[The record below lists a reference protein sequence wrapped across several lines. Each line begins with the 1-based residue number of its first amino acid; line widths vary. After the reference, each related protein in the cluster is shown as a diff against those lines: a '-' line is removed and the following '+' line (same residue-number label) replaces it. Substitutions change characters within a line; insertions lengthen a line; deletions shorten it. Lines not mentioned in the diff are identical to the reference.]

1 MLNFKIEYTM
11 TYAEVKA
18 KYTTVESI
26 DNRLNEIDEL
36 TKVGAEKYKSAIT
49 NYINDLNEALK
60 KFNVNSYH
68 VNTAS
73 DRSVSFVL
81 EDNRTFYEVNIYP
94 SYKINWDNI
103 DAPKKIWEFSLEV
116 GSYGEISLSNPS
128 ENDVKVLKYYD
139 FIGMIISNKEFQKEI
154 EDVCHKNVDNLNAI
168 DKEFHFTSEEQ
179 QLRILRNNLI
189 KEAAYGKIISSVMD
203 AKDKTQLVVIKKNVS
218 EDEADGVR
226 KGEFIKVMTEPLPN
240 TPETRPE
247 VDKKLKEIAKTNEG
261 KFILTQI
268 RFIKLNEE

>member
-1 MLNFKIEYTM
+1 M

-36 TKVGAEKYKSAIT
+36 TKVGAEKYTSAVT
-49 NYINDLNEALK
+49 NYINDVNEVLK
-60 KFNVNSYH
+60 KFNVNNYH

-73 DRSVSFVL
+73 NRSVSFVL
-81 EDNRTFYEVNIYP
+81 EDNNTFHEVNIYP
-94 SYKINWDNI
+94 SYEYDWDTN
-103 DAPKKIWEFSLEV
+103 KKVWDFCLTI
-116 GSYGEISLSNPS
+116 GSYGEISLNNPS
-128 ENDVKVLKYYD
+128 ENDVKALKYYE
-139 FIGMIISNKEFQKEI
+139 FIGMIISNKEFQKEL
-154 EDVCHKNVDNLNAI
+154 EDTCHKNVDNLYRIN
-168 DKEFHFTSEEQ
+168 KEYSFSSEEQ

-189 KEAAYGKIISSVMD
+189 KEAAYGKILTSVMD

-226 KGEFIKVMTEPLPN
+226 KGEFIKVMTEPLPQ

>member
-1 MLNFKIEYTM
+1 MN
-11 TYAEVKA
+11 YAEVKA

-26 DNRLNEIDEL
+26 DIRLNEIDEL
-36 TKVGAEKYKSAIT
+36 TKVGAEKYTSAVT
-49 NYINDLNEALK
+49 NYINEVNDVLK
-60 KFNVNSYH
+60 KFNITEYH

-73 DRSVSFVL
+73 DRNVSFKP
-81 EDNRTFYEVNIYP
+81 EDNNSFYEVDIYP
-94 SYKINWDNI
+94 SYEYNWDTNKKVWDFYLNI
-103 DAPKKIWEFSLEV
+103 S
-116 GSYGEISLSNPS
+116 SYG
-128 ENDVKVLKYYD
+128 DVRINNLDEKALKVLKYYE
-139 FIGMIISNKEFQKEI
+139 FVGMIINNKEFAKEL
-154 EDVCHKNVDNLNAI
+154 EDTCHKNVDNLYKIN
-168 DKEFHFTSEEQ
+168 KEYSFTSEEQ

-189 KEAAYGKIISSVMD
+189 KEAAYGKILTSVMD

-268 RFIKLNEE
+268 RFIKFDEK

>member
-1 MLNFKIEYTM
+1 M

-26 DNRLNEIDEL
+26 DNRLKEIDEL
-36 TKVGAEKYKSAIT
+36 TKVGSEKYMSAIT
-49 NYINDLNEALK
+49 TYKNDIDNVLK
-60 KFNVNSYH
+60 KFNINDYH

-73 DRSVSFVL
+73 DRNVSFKP
-81 EDNRTFYEVNIYP
+81 EDNNSFYEVDIYP
-94 SYKINWDNI
+94 SYEHNWDKI
-103 DAPKKIWEFSLEV
+103 DDPEKVWEFRLNIS
-116 GSYGEISLSNPS
+116 SYGDIRLNNLDERG
-128 ENDVKVLKYYD
+128 VKVLAYYT
-139 FIGMIISNKEFQKEI
+139 FVGMIVNNKEFQKEL
-154 EDVCHKNVDNLNAI
+154 EDTCHKNVDILKSI
-168 DKEFHFTSEEQ
+168 DKEFRFTSEEQ
-179 QLRILRNNLI
+179 QLRILRNNLV
-189 KEAAYGKIISSVMD
+189 KEAAYGKMLTSVMD

-226 KGEFIKVMTEPLPN
+226 KGEFIKVMSEPLPN

>member
-1 MLNFKIEYTM
+1 M

-26 DNRLNEIDEL
+26 DIRLNEIDEL
-36 TKVGAEKYKSAIT
+36 TKVGAEKYTSAVT
-49 NYINDLNEALK
+49 NYINEVDDVLK
-60 KFNVNSYH
+60 KFNINGYH
-68 VNTAS
+68 VDLAS
-73 DRSVSFVL
+73 NRNVSFRS
-81 EDNRTFYEVNIYP
+81 EDNDSFYDVNIYP
-94 SYKINWDNI
+94 SYDYNWDTNKNVWDFRLNI
-103 DAPKKIWEFSLEV
+103 S
-116 GSYGEISLSNPS
+116 SYR
-128 ENDVKVLKYYD
+128 DVRINNLDERSIKVLKYYE
-139 FIGMIISNKEFQKEI
+139 FVAMIINNKEFAKEL
-154 EDVCHKNVDNLNAI
+154 EETCHKNVDNLYKIN
-168 DKEFHFTSEEQ
+168 KEYLFTSEEQ
-179 QLRILRNNLI
+179 QLKILRNNLI
-189 KEAAYGKIISSVMD
+189 KEAAYGKILTSVMD

>member
-1 MLNFKIEYTM
+1 M

-26 DNRLNEIDEL
+26 DLRLKEIDEL
-36 TKVGAEKYKSAIT
+36 TKVGSEKYMSAIT
-49 NYINDLNEALK
+49 TYKNDIDNVLK
-60 KFNVNSYH
+60 KFNINDYH
-68 VNTAS
+68 VNTAF
-73 DRSVSFVL
+73 DRNVSFVP
-81 EDNRTFYEVNIYP
+81 EDNNSFYEVDIYP
-94 SYKINWDNI
+94 SYEHNWDKI
-103 DAPKKIWEFSLEV
+103 DDPEKVWEFRLNIS
-116 GSYGEISLSNPS
+116 SYGDIRLNNLDERG
-128 ENDVKVLKYYD
+128 VKVLAYYT
-139 FIGMIISNKEFQKEI
+139 FVGMIVNNKEFQKEL
-154 EDVCHKNVDNLNAI
+154 EDTCHKNVDILKSI
-168 DKEFHFTSEEQ
+168 DKEFRFTSEEQ
-179 QLRILRNNLI
+179 QLRILRNNLV
-189 KEAAYGKIISSVMD
+189 KEAAYGKMLTSVMD

-226 KGEFIKVMTEPLPN
+226 KGEFIKVMSEPLPN

>member
-1 MLNFKIEYTM
+1 M

-36 TKVGAEKYKSAIT
+36 TKVGAEKYTSAVT
-49 NYINDLNEALK
+49 NYINEVNDILK
-60 KFNVNSYH
+60 KFNIDEYH
-68 VNTAS
+68 ANLAS
-73 DRSVSFVL
+73 DRIVSFKSK
-81 EDNRTFYEVNIYP
+81 DNNSFYELDIYP
-94 SYKINWDNI
+94 SYEYDWDKDKKVWNFCLNI
-103 DAPKKIWEFSLEV
+103 
-116 GSYGEISLSNPS
+116 GSYGEISLNNPS
-128 ENDVKVLKYYD
+128 ENDVKALKYYE
-139 FIGMIISNKEFQKEI
+139 FIGMIISNKEFQKEL
-154 EDVCHKNVDNLNAI
+154 EDTCHKNVDNLNAI

>member
-1 MLNFKIEYTM
+1 M

-26 DNRLNEIDEL
+26 DLRLKEIDEL
-36 TKVGAEKYKSAIT
+36 TKVGSEKYMSAIT
-49 NYINDLNEALK
+49 TYKNDIDNVLK
-60 KFNVNSYH
+60 KFNINDYH

-73 DRSVSFVL
+73 DRNVSFVP
-81 EDNRTFYEVNIYP
+81 EDNNSFYEVDIYP
-94 SYKINWDNI
+94 SYEHNWDKI
-103 DAPKKIWEFSLEV
+103 DDPEKVWEFRLNIS
-116 GSYGEISLSNPS
+116 SYGDIRLNNLDERG
-128 ENDVKVLKYYD
+128 VKVLAYYT
-139 FIGMIISNKEFQKEI
+139 FVGMIVNNKEFQKEL
-154 EDVCHKNVDNLNAI
+154 EDTCHKNVDILKSI
-168 DKEFHFTSEEQ
+168 DKEFRFTSEEQ
-179 QLRILRNNLI
+179 QLRILRNNLV
-189 KEAAYGKIISSVMD
+189 KEAAYGKMLTSVMD

-226 KGEFIKVMTEPLPN
+226 KGEFIKVMSEPLPN

>member
-1 MLNFKIEYTM
+1 MN
-11 TYAEVKA
+11 YAEVKA
-18 KYTTVESI
+18 KYTTVDSI

-49 NYINDLNEALK
+49 NYINDVNEVLK

-73 DRSVSFVL
+73 DRSVSFVQ
-81 EDNRTFYEVNIYP
+81 EDNRTFYGVNIYP
-94 SYKINWDNI
+94 SYENNWNNI
-103 DAPKKIWEFSLEV
+103 DAPEKIWDFSFEV
-116 GSYGEISLSNPS
+116 GSYGVISLNNPS
-128 ENDVKVLKYYD
+128 ESDVKILKYYD
-139 FIGMIISNKEFQKEI
+139 FIGMIINNKEFQKELEEI
-154 EDVCHKNVDNLNAI
+154 CHKNVDNLNAI

-189 KEAAYGKIISSVMD
+189 KEAAYGKILTSVMD

>member
-1 MLNFKIEYTM
+1 MN
-11 TYAEVKA
+11 YAEVKA

-36 TKVGAEKYKSAIT
+36 TKVGAEKYTSAIT

-81 EDNRTFYEVNIYP
+81 EDNTGYQVNIYP
-94 SYKINWDNI
+94 FYRHNWDNI
-103 DAPKKIWEFSLEV
+103 DAPEKIWEFSLEV

-128 ENDVKVLKYYD
+128 ENDVKVLKYYE
-139 FIGMIISNKEFQKEI
+139 FIGMIIRNKEFQKEI

-226 KGEFIKVMTEPLPN
+226 KGEFIKLMTEPLPN

>member
-1 MLNFKIEYTM
+1 M

-26 DNRLNEIDEL
+26 DNRLNEINEL
-36 TKVGAEKYKSAIT
+36 TKVGAEKYTSAVT
-49 NYINDLNEALK
+49 NYINDLNETLK

-81 EDNRTFYEVNIYP
+81 EDNNTFYEVNIYP
-94 SYKINWDNI
+94 SYRHNWNNI
-103 DAPKKIWEFSLEV
+103 YAPEKIWNFSLEV

-128 ENDVKVLKYYD
+128 ENDVKALKYYE

-154 EDVCHKNVDNLNAI
+154 EEICHKNVDNLYRIN
-168 DKEFHFTSEEQ
+168 KEYSFSSEEQ

-189 KEAAYGKIISSVMD
+189 KEAAYGKILTSVMD

>member
-1 MLNFKIEYTM
+1 MN
-11 TYAEVKA
+11 YAEVKA
-18 KYTTVESI
+18 KYTTVGSI

-36 TKVGAEKYKSAIT
+36 TKVGAEKYTSAVT
-49 NYINDLNEALK
+49 NYINEVNDVLK
-60 KFNVNSYH
+60 KFNIDEYH
-68 VNTAS
+68 VDLAS
-73 DRSVSFVL
+73 DRNVSFKP
-81 EDNRTFYEVNIYP
+81 EDNNGFYEVNIYP
-94 SYKINWDNI
+94 SYEYDWDKDKKVWDFCLNI
-103 DAPKKIWEFSLEV
+103 
-116 GSYGEISLSNPS
+116 GSYGEISFNNPS
-128 ENDVKVLKYYD
+128 ENNVKALKYYE

-168 DKEFHFTSEEQ
+168 NKEFHFTSEEQ

-226 KGEFIKVMTEPLPN
+226 KGEFVKVMTEPLPN

>member
-1 MLNFKIEYTM
+1 M

-36 TKVGAEKYKSAIT
+36 TKVGAEKYTSAVT
-49 NYINDLNEALK
+49 NYINEVNGVLK
-60 KFNVNSYH
+60 KFNIDGYH
-68 VNTAS
+68 VDLAS
-73 DRSVSFVL
+73 DRNVGFKP
-81 EDNRTFYEVNIYP
+81 EDNKSFYEVNIYP
-94 SYKINWDNI
+94 SYEYDWDKDKKVWDFCLNI
-103 DAPKKIWEFSLEV
+103 

-128 ENDVKVLKYYD
+128 ENDVKALKYYE
-139 FIGMIISNKEFQKEI
+139 FIGMIITNKEFQKEL
-154 EDVCHKNVDNLNAI
+154 EDTCHKNVDNLYRI
-168 DKEFHFTSEEQ
+168 DKEYSFYSEEQ

-189 KEAAYGKIISSVMD
+189 KEAAYAKILTSVMD

-226 KGEFIKVMTEPLPN
+226 RGGFIKVMTEPLPN

-247 VDKKLKEIAKTNEG
+247 VNKKLKEIAKTNEG
-261 KFILTQI
+261 KFTLTQI